1 MKKGISIS
9 LALLS
14 GLAFMGF
21 TSTQQVLAKGT
32 TKLSVNIPDGQSAQ
46 YSSGE
51 DDSVTIKVDNGT
63 FTFSGK
69 TNPNAKVTIERQDNF
84 DDYKTTADS
93 NGNFSKKVKF
103 SNKSKKKEFSVTAKS
118 KDKDD
123 SDDLY
128 FTLINNNVSNSSS
141 NKKSKSSSKTSKSEL
156 AKTKVKNTCDALN
169 EEMSKHSEL
178 DGFSMK
184 PSGDQ
189 FKVTVPS
196 SATGLSDNE
205 QKSLY
210 KSVVDLIYSYDNGTN
225 EGAYVEFDGSDG
237 IPIAHYSYISNK
249 IKLDE

>member
-51 DDSVTIKVDNGT
+51 DDSITINVKDGS

-69 TNPNAKVTIERQDNF
+69 TNPNAKVTIERQDDF

-103 SNKSKKKEFSVTAKS
+103 SSKSKKKEFSVTAKS
-118 KDKDD
+118 KGKDE

-128 FTLINNNVSNSSS
+128 FTLINQNVSKSSSS
-141 NKKSKSSSKTSKSEL
+141 NKSSSSKTSKYEL
-156 AKTKVKNTCDALN
+156 TKTKVKNSCDALN
-169 EEMSKHSEL
+169 SEMAKHSEL

-196 SATGLSDNE
+196 SATGLSDDE

-225 EGAYVEFDGSDG
+225 EGSYVEFDGSDG
-237 IPIAHYSYISNK
+237 MPIAHYSYISNK